1 MNRKKYFERM
11 NRLKKNYDVEKQ
23 HKKKKYHAIERILLL
38 LDKGSFREIGSGINN
53 YVFNHNEKNEK
64 STEYDGV
71 ITGRG
76 TIAGKTVFIF
86 SQDFTIS
93 GGSIGLN
100 HGRKIANTIKLAI
113 KAKCPVIGLYD
124 SGGARISEGINALAG
139 CGEMMYQNTCASGVI
154 PQISIVAGPC
164 AGAAAY
170 APAITDFVFI
180 VEQIGQLYITGNKV
194 IERVTGE
201 KCSLQELGG
210 AKVHS
215 EKSGVAHFSFTSEKK
230 CYAQVRKLIKTL
242 PSSFDE
248 KREYKD
254 LSYYDTQQKVN
265 ELVPRHNKL
274 PYSMHKLIEKI
285 IDFDS
290 FIEIHK
296 HFATNMITGFAQ
308 INHITIGIVA
318 NNPMNNSGCIDHDSS
333 DKAARFVRF
342 CDSFHIPILTLVDT
356 PGYLPGIS
364 EEHQGIIRHGAKL
377 LFAYSEAT
385 TTKITVIVRKAYGGA
400 YIAMGSKHLGADYV
414 YACPNASLAVMGAEG
429 AVSILYQKEL
439 SNTPDDQVD
448 AFKDK
453 LVGEYIQKYM
463 NPAIAQSEGY
473 VDDVISLDEIRQ
485 RVFEDIKSFEKKS
498 TGAIKK
504 KHGNIPL

>member
-1 MNRKKYFERM
+1 M
-11 NRLKKNYDVEKQ
+11 KKNYNIEKQ
-23 HKKKKYHAIERILLL
+23 HQKKKYHAIERILLL
-38 LDKGSFREIGSGINN
+38 LDKGTFREIGSGINN
-53 YVFNHNEKNEK
+53 YEFNHSNGAAK

-86 SQDFTIS
+86 SQDFTVA

-100 HGRKIANTIKLAI
+100 HGRKIAKIIELAV

-124 SGGARISEGINALAG
+124 SGGARIGEGINALAG
-139 CGEMMYQNTCASGVI
+139 CGEMMYQNTRASGVI
-154 PQISIVAGPC
+154 PQISIIVGPC

-170 APAITDFVFI
+170 SPAITDFVFI

-194 IERVTGE
+194 IESVTGE

-230 CYAQVRKLIKTL
+230 CYSEVRRLIKIL
-242 PSSFDE
+242 PSCFDD
-248 KREYKD
+248 KASYKD
-254 LSYYDTQQKVN
+254 ISYVN
-265 ELVPRHNKL
+265 ANQEVDDIVPADSKI

-285 IDFDS
+285 IDSDS
-290 FIEIHK
+290 FIEVHK
-296 HFATNMITGFAQ
+296 NFASNMITGFAKL
-308 INHITIGIVA
+308 NDITVGIVA
-318 NNPMNNSGCIDHDSS
+318 NNPMVNSGCIDRDSS

-342 CDSFHIPILTLVDT
+342 CDSFNIPILTLVDT

-364 EEHQGIIRHGAKL
+364 EEHNGIIRHGAKL
-377 LFAYSEAT
+377 LFAYAEAT
-385 TTKITVIVRKAYGGA
+385 VTKITVIIRKAYGGA

-414 YACPNASLAVMGAEG
+414 YATSNASLAVMGAEG
-429 AVSILYQKEL
+429 AVSILYHKALSEAASEDIDEL
-439 SNTPDDQVD
+439 KNRLVDD
-448 AFKDK
+448 
-453 LVGEYIQKYM
+453 YTQKYM
-463 NPAIAQSEGY
+463 NPSIAASEGY
-473 VDDVISLDEIRQ
+473 IDDVISLNEIRQ
-485 RVFEDIKSFEKKS
+485 RVFEDIKAFENKS
-498 TGAIKK
+498 VSAVNK